1 MMTIAAPLFIVVR
14 EGVGRWIV
22 GQPLLATALPVVGLL
37 LLAAL
42 ATVLTRRYLVRL
54 VGWLTRRSRFTWDE
68 ALYVRG
74 FFHRLGW
81 AVPLWVTWAGLPYL
95 PRLGD
100 AAIDLATRLLTVGV
114 VVVAASAIAAVIRA
128 VGDAQAAGRDAADRP
143 IHGYLQAS
151 VLGVYVVAVAVAIS
165 VLTDRGVG
173 LILGGLGAASAV
185 VALVFRDTILSVV
198 AGIQLSSSDLM
209 KVGDWIEMPKFDANG
224 EVVDIALNTV
234 KVRNWDRTF
243 TVIPTHRFLE
253 ESFKNWRGMRDTGGR
268 RIQRSLVIDVHSIR
282 FLQPDEVE
290 DLRRFAA
297 LGPYLDEKLRE
308 IDAWTAEHDEA
319 SADPVNARRLTNVGT
334 FRAYV
339 ESYLRGRSDIRDDLT
354 YLIRQFDPGPE
365 GLRLEVVAFATET
378 ALDVYESVQADVFD
392 HLLAILPE
400 FGLRVFQKPGGS
412 DLGPPADERPAAI
425 GAVGD

>member
-1 MMTIAAPLFIVVR
+1 MTIAAPLFIVVR

-22 GQPLLATALPVVGLL
+22 GQPLLATALPLVGLL

-42 ATVLTRRYLVRL
+42 ASVLTRRYLVRL

-100 AAIDLATRLLTVGV
+100 AAVDLATRLLTVGV
-114 VVVAASAIAAVIRA
+114 VVVAASAVAAVIRA

-151 VLGVYVVAVAVAIS
+151 VLGVYVAAVVVAIS

-282 FLQPDEVE
+282 FLQPEEVE
-290 DLRRFAA
+290 DLRRFAR
-297 LGPYLDEKLRE
+297 LGPYLDEKLHE
-308 IDAWTAEHDEA
+308 IDAWTADHDEA
-319 SADPVNARRLTNVGT
+319 SADPVNARRLTNIGT

-339 ESYLRGRSDIRDDLT
+339 ESYLRGRNDIRDDLT

-365 GLRLEVVAFATET
+365 GLRLEVVAFATDT

-392 HLLAILPE
+392 HLLAILPA

-412 DLGPPADERPAAI
+412 DLGPPSGEQQAAI
-425 GAVGD
+425 GAVAD

>member
-1 MMTIAAPLFIVVR
+1 MAIAAPLFIVVR

-22 GQPLLATALPVVGLL
+22 GQPLLAMALPVVGLL
-37 LLAAL
+37 LLSAL
-42 ATVLTRRYLVRL
+42 AFVLTRRYLLPV
-54 VGWLTRRSRFTWDE
+54 VGWLTRRSRFAWDD
-68 ALYVRG
+68 ALFVRG
-74 FFHRLGW
+74 FFHRLTW
-81 AVPLWVTWAGLPYL
+81 VVPLWVAWSGLAYL

-100 AAIDLATRLLTVGV
+100 AAIDLATRLLTVGAV
-114 VVVAASAIAAVIRA
+114 AVAAAAIAALVRA
-128 VGDAQAAGRDAADRP
+128 VGDARAAGRDAADRP
-143 IHGYLQAS
+143 IHGYLQAG
-151 VLGVYVVAVAVAIS
+151 VLGVYVVAVVVSIS
-165 VLTDRGVG
+165 VMADRSVG

-268 RIQRSLVIDVHSIR
+268 RIQRGLVIDVHSIR

-297 LGPYLDEKLRE
+297 LAPYLDEKQRDIE
-308 IDAWTAEHDEA
+308 AWTAQHDEA
-319 SADPVNARRLTNVGT
+319 AADPINARRLTNIGT

-339 ESYLRGRSDIRDDLT
+339 VSYLRGRSDIRDDLT
-354 YLIRQFDPGPE
+354 FLIRQFDPGPE
-365 GLRLEVVAFATET
+365 GLRLEVYAFATET
-378 ALDVYESVQADVFD
+378 ALDVYEGVQADVFD

-400 FGLRVFQKPGGS
+400 FGLRVFQKPSGS
-412 DLGPPADERPAAI
+412 DLAPLAGDPAATV
-425 GAVGD
+425 GAISD